1 MNKVLFL
8 FSEISIPYSD
18 ASLVPRYASDFPL
31 KLTKFATVANFGNF
45 QNNTLSFGMR
55 HTKVRQAF
63 FKESPAGI
71 AKFVTAQ
78 EILSSGRKS

>member
-1 MNKVLFL
+1 MFP
-8 FSEISIPYSD
+8 EISIPYFT
-18 ASLVPRYASDFPL
+18 PRYASDTPL
-31 KLTKFATVANFGNF
+31 KLTKFVTVANFGNF
-45 QNNTLSFGMR
+45 QKNTLFFEMR
-55 HTKVRQAF
+55 HTTKVRQAF